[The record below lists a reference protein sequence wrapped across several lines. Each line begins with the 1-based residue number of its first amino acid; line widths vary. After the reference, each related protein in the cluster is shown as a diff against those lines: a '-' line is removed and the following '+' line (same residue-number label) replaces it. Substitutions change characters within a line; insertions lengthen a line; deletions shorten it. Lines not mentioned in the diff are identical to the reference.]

1 MRWSGVQRSGGSED
15 ADGVARSGWGEER
28 SWRLNV
34 YYHALLASPK
44 CIVRDEYPE
53 RESGAGQQQ

>member
-1 MRWSGVQRSGGSED
+1 MEWSGVQRDGRGED
-15 ADGVARSGWGEER
+15 ADGVTGSGRGEGR

-34 YYHALLASPK
+34 YYHALLASPE
-44 CIVRDEYPE
+44 CIVRDENTE